1 MGQGA
6 GVLFLI
12 AQMSQNSID
21 DVLVLDTRDDS
32 DRSTAAAADFD
43 VYVEYSLESLS
54 LGHRDVPFSGW
65 FPPLRIST
73 KGNSPIIKFIVSP
86 KVIKWSQTA
95 RTRS

>member
-21 DVLVLDTRDDS
+21 DVLILDTRDDS

-54 LGHRDVPFSGW
+54 PGHGGMALSR
-65 FPPLRIST
+65 
-73 KGNSPIIKFIVSP
+73 
-86 KVIKWSQTA
+86 
-95 RTRS
+95 

>member
-6 GVLFLI
+6 GALFLI

-21 DVLVLDTRDDS
+21 DVLILDTRDDS

-54 LGHRDVPFSGW
+54 PGHGGMALSR
-65 FPPLRIST
+65 
-73 KGNSPIIKFIVSP
+73 
-86 KVIKWSQTA
+86 
-95 RTRS
+95 